1 MPYTR
6 AATLASVPQVGSA
19 EPGLTLARWALW
31 GLIVAKLAGGWGV
44 QWDIEWHVRVGRD
57 TFWIPPHVMT
67 YAGVTATVLLSF
79 GMLAWYTARG
89 GRSAGL
95 IRVFGIAGSRGFHV
109 AAWGIGITV
118 LAAPIDDLWHR
129 LFGLDVTLWS
139 PPHLLGILG
148 GLINSAGC
156 LIIAREAY
164 PGHRLARTVALV
176 LIGSSLYRG
185 LALVVQPAFLFAYH
199 YGGVWFHSPAIL
211 SALLL
216 PLALVPAAKLTGL
229 RSVPAIVVAVVAL
242 TMLVGHSIADE
253 GFDLLRPVSVMGEEI
268 AKDPTS
274 PIALAYAIARKS
286 GEAPGRSSVAPV
298 IASFLAAGA
307 MAAVDAR
314 RRPAAAAVAYAL
326 ALFVLS
332 AWMLAHS
339 TVFAPMTPGLG
350 ATLAGVALAI
360 IAAVAAGRGGAAV
373 ARALNAGA

>member
-1 MPYTR
+1 MTR
-6 AATLASVPQVGSA
+6 WV
-19 EPGLTLARWALW
+19 LW
-31 GLIVAKLAGGWGV
+31 GLIVSKLVGGWGV

-89 GRSAGL
+89 RGSADL
-95 IRVFGIAGSRGFHV
+95 VRVFGIAGSRGFHV
-109 AAWGIGITV
+109 AAWGIGVTV

-139 PPHLLGILG
+139 PPHLLGIVG
-148 GLINSAGC
+148 GVINSAGC
-156 LIIAREAY
+156 LIIARETYAK
-164 PGHRLARTVALV
+164 RRFARTVAMVLV
-176 LIGSSLYRG
+176 GASLYRG

-229 RSVPAIVVAVVAL
+229 RSGPAIVIAVVAL
-242 TMLVGHSIADE
+242 TVLVGQSIADE
-253 GFDLLRPVSVMGEEI
+253 GFDLLRPVSVMSEEI

-298 IASFLAAGA
+298 IWSLLAAGA

-314 RRPAAAAVAYAL
+314 RRPVAASVAYAL
-326 ALFVLS
+326 VLFVLS
-332 AWMLAHS
+332 AWMLTHS
-339 TVFAPMTPGLG
+339 SVFAPMTPGLG
-350 ATLAGVALAI
+350 ATLGGLALAI
-360 IAAVAAGRGGAAV
+360 TAGVAAGRGGAALTH
-373 ARALNAGA
+373 ALSPGA

>member
-1 MPYTR
+1 MI
-6 AATLASVPQVGSA
+6 
-19 EPGLTLARWALW
+19 RWALW
-31 GLIVAKLAGGWGV
+31 GLIIAKLVGGWGV

-89 GRSAGL
+89 GRSADL
-95 IRVFGIAGSRGFHV
+95 IRVFGIAGSRGFHL
-109 AAWGIGITV
+109 AAWGIGVTV

-139 PPHLLGILG
+139 PPHLMGILG

-156 LIIAREAY
+156 LIIARETYAE
-164 PGHRLARTVALV
+164 RRFARTVAMVLV
-176 LIGSSLYRG
+176 GASLYRG
-185 LALVVQPAFLFAYH
+185 LALVVQPTFLFAYH

-216 PLALVPAAKLTGL
+216 PWALIPAARLTGL
-229 RSVPAIVVAVVAL
+229 RSGPAIVIAVVAL
-242 TMLVGHSIADE
+242 TVLVGQSIADE

-274 PIALAYAIARKS
+274 PIALAYAISRKS

-298 IASFLAAGA
+298 IASLLAAGA

-314 RRPAAAAVAYAL
+314 RRPVAASAAYAL
-326 ALFVLS
+326 VLFVLS
-332 AWMLAHS
+332 AWMLTHS
-339 TVFAPMTPGLG
+339 SVFAPMTPRLG
-350 ATLAGVALAI
+350 ATLAGLALAV

-373 ARALNAGA
+373 AHALSPGA